1 MSMPLIRQGEGPLAA
16 YLRIEQELVDRDRQI
31 AEISL
36 ATDAPVPS
44 TSTHPHRLPG
54 DPWKLRGIPVVGVH
68 GGVGGAIRGSKPG
81 A

>member
-16 YLRIEQELVDRDRQI
+16 HIRLDREHCDRERHI

-36 ATDAPVPS
+36 TTDTPIVLHAN
-44 TSTHPHRLPG
+44 HPHRLPG

-68 GGVGGAIRGSKPG
+68 GGVGGAIAGSRPG